1 MTTVLV
7 TGASGTIGS
16 RLVHD
21 LAAAGHDV
29 RAAVRTA
36 GRAAALGDL
45 AALAVVADLDDP
57 AAVDRAVAGCDQ
69 VVLIA
74 ANSERQ
80 VRQELTVIDAAE
92 RHGVAH
98 LIKLSVGGPAPDAPL
113 VLARD
118 HYQAEQRLRAAGVP
132 ATVVRP
138 GYVMQNLLQFA
149 AWIEPDGTWRL
160 PFGDGAMAM
169 VDAVDVAAALAVLVE
184 SGPTT
189 DQVWTGAESL
199 TMSDAAGLLSEA
211 TGRTIT
217 YTDGDAEAFYQ
228 RYVADGHEPRYARDI
243 TVLYDQVVRA
253 GWVAAVAPDLARV
266 LGRAP
271 RTFARFAAEHA
282 AEFTAATPSRSR

>member
-7 TGASGTIGS
+7 TGASGMIGS
-16 RLVHD
+16 RLVHE
-21 LAAAGHDV
+21 LAARGHDV

-36 GRAAALGDL
+36 GRAVALGDL
-45 AALAVVADLDDP
+45 TALAVVADLDDP

-80 VRQELTVIDAAE
+80 AQQELTVIDAAR

-113 VLARD
+113 ALARD
-118 HYQAEQRLRAAGVP
+118 HYQAEQRLQAAGVP

-138 GYVMQNLLQFA
+138 GFVMQNLLQFA
-149 AWIEPDGTWRL
+149 AWIDPDGTWRL

-169 VDAVDVAAALAVLVE
+169 VDALDVAAALAVLVD
-184 SGPTT
+184 SGRPAA
-189 DQVWTGAESL
+189 DQSWTGAEAL
-199 TMSDAAGLLSEA
+199 TLTDAAKQLSEA
-211 TGRTIT
+211 TGRPIT
-217 YTDGDAEAFYQ
+217 YVDGDAEAFFEH
-228 RYVADGHEPRYARDI
+228 YVADGHEPRYARDI
-243 TVLYDQVVRA
+243 TVLYDRIVRA
-253 GWVAAVAPDLARV
+253 GWVAAVSPDLGRV

-271 RTFARFAAEHA
+271 RTFAQFAAEHA
-282 AEFTAATPSRSR
+282 GEFVTAPSASR